1 MKKLNRTGR
10 AIIVRSRR
18 RAAKAHFALFKNLVK
33 AKQKDEARG
42 RGFCEGE
49 RALALNGSR
58 RRWET

>member
-10 AIIVRSRR
+10 AIIVRSRQ

-42 RGFCEGE
+42 RGFCEGV
-49 RALALNGSR
+49 ALALNGSR

>member
-42 RGFCEGE
+42 RRFCEGE
-49 RALALNGSR
+49 RASLWR
-58 RRWET
+58 

>member
-10 AIIVRSRR
+10 AIIVRSRQ
-18 RAAKAHFALFKNLVK
+18 RAAKAHFTLFKNLVK

-49 RALALNGSR
+49 RASLWR
-58 RRWET
+58 